1 MFKLANAI
9 ASLFTNATERNLYQQ
24 AASRFRIPYW
34 DWSLLA
40 PAGETH
46 LPDCFWS
53 PVIMQYGPNGA
64 QHIRN
69 PLFSY
74 AFHPLDEDAFI
85 WNPVSLS
92 APRFEHN
99 LTV

>member
-1 MFKLANAI
+1 
-9 ASLFTNATERNLYQQ
+9 
-24 AASRFRIPYW
+24 
-34 DWSLLA
+34 
-40 PAGETH
+40 
-46 LPDCFWS
+46 
-53 PVIMQYGPNGA
+53 MQYGPNGA

-74 AFHPLDEDAFI
+74 MFHPLDEDAFI

-92 APRFEHN
+92 ATCFEHS